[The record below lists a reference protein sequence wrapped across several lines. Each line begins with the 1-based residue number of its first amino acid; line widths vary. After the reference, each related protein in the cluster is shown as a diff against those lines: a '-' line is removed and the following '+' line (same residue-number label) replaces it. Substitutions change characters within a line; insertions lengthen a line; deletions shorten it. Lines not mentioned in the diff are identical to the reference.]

1 MHNLFIQFGTVQAGQ
16 IFTYTVPDS
25 YRMTDQNVSIEE
37 KAQYI
42 HASDEIV
49 VYASN
54 KQVGAKMN
62 KLVQYLKRRIV
73 NTVIP
78 WQVK

>member
-1 MHNLFIQFGTVQAGQ
+1 
-16 IFTYTVPDS
+16 
-25 YRMTDQNVSIEE
+25 MTDQNVSIEE

-54 KQVGAKMN
+54 KQVVAKMN

-73 NTVIP
+73 NTIIP

>member
-25 YRMTDQNVSIEE
+25 YRMTDQKVSVEE
-37 KAQYI
+37 KSQYI

-54 KQVGAKMN
+54 KQVSAKMS
-62 KLVQYLKRRIV
+62 KLVQYLKQRIV

-78 WQVK
+78 W